1 MSISR
6 YSQRTLLTGTPCACD
21 GEPSDRE
28 ASPAIRFSLLA
39 ALAAKLLVVE
49 LLDCLDRRLELLL
62 VGAHHHKDAEVDL
75 VHVRIR
81 EQALHDAETEGTMRC
96 RARQGH
102 RARMG
107 ESVRF
112 ERLTR
117 TAREKNSSTL
127 ASCAMCAETC
137 A

>member
-49 LLDCLDRRLELLL
+49 LLDGLDRRLELLL
-62 VGAHHHKDAEVDL
+62 VGDL
-75 VHVRIR
+75 
-81 EQALHDAETEGTMRC
+81 L
-96 RARQGH
+96 
-102 RARMG
+102 
-107 ESVRF
+107 
-112 ERLTR
+112 ERLLEER
-117 TAREKNSSTL
+117 QRQL
-127 ASCAMCAETC
+127 AAASLVPLRLGAMTSDEWRGTSPPAPRPTTGL
-137 A
+137 AH